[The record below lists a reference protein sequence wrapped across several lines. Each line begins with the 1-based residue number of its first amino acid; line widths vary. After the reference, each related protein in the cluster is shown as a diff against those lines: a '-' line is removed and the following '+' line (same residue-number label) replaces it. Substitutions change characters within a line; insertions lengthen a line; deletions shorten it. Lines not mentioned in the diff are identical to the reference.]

1 MTDCGFLSGCKYLI
15 HDRDTKFFKSF
26 DGILKSASI
35 KPIKLPV
42 RSPNLNAY
50 AERWILSVKK
60 ECLSKL
66 VFFGKQGLMKSL
78 NEYLSHYHEE
88 RNHQGKNNVLL
99 FPTNDYNSDI
109 KAGAVKCRKRLNGM
123 LKYYYRKAA

>member
-1 MTDCGFLSGCKYLI
+1 M
-15 HDRDTKFFKSF
+15 
-26 DGILKSASI
+26 
-35 KPIKLPV
+35 

-66 VFFGKQGLMKSL
+66 IFFGKQSLMKSL

-99 FPTNDYNSDI
+99 FPSKDYNPDI
-109 KAGAVKCRKRLNGM
+109 KTGAIKCRKRLNGM
-123 LKYYYRKAA
+123 LKYCHRKAA